1 MAFAV
6 MFSMTVSGLSLTN
19 LKAENQTSSEATK
32 NYIVVTKNDSS
43 FDAVS
48 EEYEDTISDV
58 TTDYENLEDEN
69 ILITEMT
76 AEEAED
82 IKDESGVLFVE
93 EDKTVYAQTEDME
106 ELDETPADVIETSV
120 ESVTKSG
127 TWR

>member
-1 MAFAV
+1 
-6 MFSMTVSGLSLTN
+6 
-19 LKAENQTSSEATK
+19 
-32 NYIVVTKNDSS
+32 
-43 FDAVS
+43 
-48 EEYEDTISDV
+48 
-58 TTDYENLEDEN
+58 
-69 ILITEMT
+69 MT

>member
-58 TTDYENLEDEN
+58 TTDYE
-69 ILITEMT
+69 ILKMRT
-76 AEEAED
+76 
-82 IKDESGVLFVE
+82 F
-93 EDKTVYAQTEDME
+93 
-106 ELDETPADVIETSV
+106 
-120 ESVTKSG
+120 
-127 TWR
+127 